1 MDVGSFA
8 LAVCC
13 TVEQT
18 SDQVAQVVQRDYE
31 AGKKGCSTHGK
42 TKNGAWIMSLYV
54 VKTNNNMHPTLHTIC
69 HNQLHEKER
78 LNFEAHFFKTTSLL
92 HVSNSQLW
100 SAGQVVDP
108 IPTNLSGTLFSS
120 LLLKSSVWVS

>member
-1 MDVGSFA
+1 
-8 LAVCC
+8 
-13 TVEQT
+13 
-18 SDQVAQVVQRDYE
+18 
-31 AGKKGCSTHGK
+31 
-42 TKNGAWIMSLYV
+42 
-54 VKTNNNMHPTLHTIC
+54 MHPTLHTIC
-69 HNQLHEKER
+69 HNRLHEKER

-120 LLLKSSVWVS
+120 LLLKSSVWVSKGKACFDMEDVTPAFYFLKK